1 MRFLS
6 EVYWD
11 KGGRC
16 VNQDSISLQ
25 EVRMKGE
32 KVVFALICDGIGGL
46 DGGEIASGFVAER
59 MTEWFYKEALNLL
72 RRHKGRKKIEKSGLR
87 VLYGCNGEMVR
98 LGRKSG
104 MKLGTTVTA
113 MLFAGRRYFLWHSG
127 DTRAYRV
134 SMGRNGSGKMKQ
146 LTQDHT
152 LNAHTLLRC
161 IGSFEW
167 KMPQARSGYWIRK
180 ATVLLCSDGFRNK
193 VEEEKIMQAML
204 PELLCGQEQIYKH
217 LKEMAEYVK
226 GHGEMDNISAIA
238 VRMG

>member
-72 RRHKGRKKIEKSGLR
+72 RRHKGRKKIEKS
-87 VLYGCNGEMVR
+87 
-98 LGRKSG
+98 
-104 MKLGTTVTA
+104 
-113 MLFAGRRYFLWHSG
+113 
-127 DTRAYRV
+127 
-134 SMGRNGSGKMKQ
+134 
-146 LTQDHT
+146 
-152 LNAHTLLRC
+152 
-161 IGSFEW
+161 
-167 KMPQARSGYWIRK
+167 
-180 ATVLLCSDGFRNK
+180 
-193 VEEEKIMQAML
+193 
-204 PELLCGQEQIYKH
+204 
-217 LKEMAEYVK
+217 
-226 GHGEMDNISAIA
+226 
-238 VRMG
+238 